1 MSLQIRTII
10 GNDLVFLDLYQNE
23 PMTMSFSFAEIQDI
37 TLKNSAFSQSFSLPG
52 TKKNNE
58 VFDYYYD
65 VNSIPTN
72 FNPNEKFPAII
83 TWDGQEILQG
93 NLRLENVTITEE
105 EIVYSVTFYNQV
117 GDLTANIGDKFLRE
131 VDLTSVDHPYTPQVV
146 LESQYDP
153 DLFCLSAGTGN
164 NYSYQDG
171 RTMWGLYNIGYNYL
185 SGDSVDFQTTPLVY
199 FTPPSGGT
207 YNPQRGYFDFSGTP
221 VWDYYFKPTLQ
232 VRELYKSIF
241 KDAGYKIRSDF
252 FDTSYFG
259 KYMLPLKF
267 LDESVY
273 NRGLTPACFTYY
285 NSVIPPTA
293 VPNYTNPSDPGGGNN
308 CNSLSWGVTS
318 NSFTIPTA
326 YPGVYTLK
334 FDFTAVPFLECVTFP
349 NVPRY
354 ILNIQNTTLGT
365 TTQIDGGF
373 ICDYPNHVDLTAQ
386 YVLDTT
392 GGTYQVNFVL
402 DFMVVT
408 GFTQSL
414 IAPFP
419 TFLVTGQTVNYS
431 VEFPDNDYKQ
441 IDFIQSVN
449 RYFNLVVAPEPD
461 YPDTLRIEPI
471 IDFIGK
477 GDVLDWTTKI
487 DRSQP
492 ITITPTTSIINGT
505 LDFQF
510 RLDQDWAN
518 QNFQK
523 ASNRIFG
530 TEKKNLNIDYKDST
544 TTFTSLF
551 SSPLD
556 ITIYAA
562 YQPYLTLPSFSKL
575 QQTERT
581 GEVQQQFVPFKILP
595 RLLFRGVTIPTGTF
609 GFVGT
614 SGLTPFQFWYV
625 NAGGVYTQ
633 DHFAEMN
640 RFTTYPWNYNGL
652 SHYTNWRGSDQ
663 TIIQPREDAFI
674 QKDLY
679 NIYYEPYIN
688 DLTSEESKIV
698 SAKIYL
704 YPNDIKSLRYNEKIL
719 VDNTYY
725 RINKISNYNLLEPG
739 LCDIELIKL
748 TREYEGH
755 PVMNI
760 RFDPC
765 TAPGDTLYTNTDLM
779 FNIFAYIGNFVKLYD
794 ENLNFIDCF
803 QVYEDTAGMGIGQQ
817 EKYFIHSGF
826 TNTGVASYSGCGC
839 SAESALIVVQEPPLP
854 TPSHTPQ
861 PTPSYTPTMTPTA
874 TVGTTPQPTP
884 TPTSTAVTPTP
895 TSSPTPTPSN
905 TPAFTCEC
913 YFFLNETANEG
924 NINYEPCGT
933 GSYYTEPIP
942 GGQVRYR
949 CITTGTIITADTG
962 ITYLPCL
969 TPVSCV
975 DDGDCFG
982 CLF

>member
-1 MSLQIRTII
+1 MSLQIRTTI
-10 GNDLVFLDLYQNE
+10 GSDLVFLDLYQNE

-52 TKKNNE
+52 TKKNND

-72 FNPNEKFPAII
+72 FNPNQKFPAII
-83 TWDGQEILQG
+83 TWDGLEILQG
-93 NLRLENVTITEE
+93 NLRLESVTIQLEE
-105 EIVYSVTFYNQV
+105 VVYNVTFYNQV
-117 GDLTANIGDKFLRE
+117 GDLAANIGDKFLRE
-131 VDLTSVDHPYTPQVV
+131 VDLTAVDHPYSPNVV
-146 LESQYDP
+146 LQSQYDP
-153 DLFCLSAGTGN
+153 DLFALTGTTD
-164 NYSYQDG
+164 YSYQNG
-171 RTMWGLYNIGYNYL
+171 KTMWGLYNIGYNYI
-185 SGDSVDFQTTPLVY
+185 SGDSVDYQTTPLVY

-207 YNPQRGYFDFSGTP
+207 YAPQVGYFDFSGTP
-221 VWDYYFKPTLQ
+221 VWDYYFKPTIQ
-232 VRELYKSIF
+232 VRELYKSIVE
-241 KDAGYKIRSDF
+241 DAGYKIRSDF

-259 KYMLPLKF
+259 KFMMPLKF

-285 NSVIPPTA
+285 NATIPPLGT
-293 VPNYTNPSDPGGGNN
+293 PNYTNPSINIE
-308 CNSLSWGVTS
+308 CNTLGFGVTS
-318 NSFTIPTA
+318 NSFTIPTS
-326 YPGVYTLK
+326 YPGTYTLK
-334 FDFTAVPFLECVTFP
+334 FDFTAVPFIPCTSFP

-354 ILNIQNTTLGT
+354 TLNIVNTTLGT
-365 TTQIDGGF
+365 ATQIDGGF
-373 ICDYPNHVDLTAQ
+373 ICDFPDPVNLTAQ
-386 YVLDTT
+386 YVLDTS
-392 GGTYQVNFVL
+392 GGTFQVNFTL
-402 DFMVVT
+402 DYMVIT

-419 TFLVTGQTVNYS
+419 TFLVSGQTVNYS
-431 VEFPDNDYKQ
+431 IEFPDNDYKQ
-441 IDFIQSVN
+441 IDFISSIN

-492 ITITPTTSIINGT
+492 MTITPTTSLINGT

-510 RLDQDWAN
+510 KLDQDWAN

-544 TTFTSLF
+544 TTFSYLF

-562 YQPYLTLPSFSKL
+562 YQPYLTLPSFSKVS
-575 QQTERT
+575 QTERT
-581 GEVQQQFVPFKILP
+581 GTVEQQFLPFKILP

-614 SGLTPFQFWYV
+614 TGTTPYQFWYV
-625 NAGGVYTQ
+625 NAGGTIQQ
-633 DHFAEMN
+633 DHFLEMN
-640 RFTTYPWNYNGL
+640 RFTTYPWNYNNL

-674 QKDLY
+674 AKDLY
-679 NIYYEPYIN
+679 NIYYEPYIL
-688 DLTSEESKIV
+688 DLTNEENKIV

-704 YPNDIKSLRYNEKIL
+704 YPCDIKSLRYNEKIL
-719 VDNTYY
+719 IDNTYY

-739 LCDIELIKL
+739 ICDIELIKL

-765 TAPGDTLYTNTDLM
+765 STPGDTLYTSTDLM
-779 FNIFAYIGNFVKLYD
+779 FNIFAYIGNYVKLFD
-794 ENLNFIDCF
+794 DNLNYLGCF
-803 QVYEDTAGMGIGQQ
+803 QVFEDTTNLGEGLREHYYIS
-817 EKYFIHSGF
+817 SGF

-839 SAESALIVVQEPPLP
+839 NTEAALVVVQQPPSP
-854 TPSHTPQ
+854 TPSSTPQ
-861 PTPSYTPTMTPTA
+861 PTPSYTPTMTPTS
-874 TVGTTPQPTP
+874 TLGSTPPPTP
-884 TPTSTAVTPTP
+884 TPSSTPVTPTP
-895 TSSPTPTPSN
+895 TTTMTPTPSN
-905 TPAFTCEC
+905 TPAYSCEC
-913 YFFLNETANEG
+913 WFFLNETGSDGDVEITN
-924 NINYEPCGT
+924 CGDPV
-933 GSYYTEPIP
+933 S
-942 GGQVRYR
+942 
-949 CITTGTIITADTG
+949 TIITIGAGRVRYFCITNGSTITADPG
-962 ITYLPCL
+962 ITYVPCL
-969 TPVSCV
+969 IPTSCT
-975 DDGDCFG
+975 DELDCFG
-982 CLF
+982 CSF